1 MTLSTVAL
9 VAAGG
14 ALGAVARYGVYVA
27 AARWGEHLPL
37 GTWTVNAAGCLLVG
51 LVLASPPAERVRLA
65 AVVGFLGSF
74 TTFSTYAA
82 DTVALWGAGR
92 PALAVANA
100 VGSAGVGLAFTLA
113 GLALGRAVAG

>member
-1 MTLSTVAL
+1 MGAVDWLL
-9 VAAGG
+9 VAGGG
-14 ALGAVARYGVYVA
+14 ALGAVARYGISHA
-27 AARWGEHLPL
+27 AIRWGEHLPL
-37 GTWTVNAAGCLLVG
+37 GTWTVNAVGCLLVG

-74 TTFSTYAA
+74 TTFSAYAA

-100 VGSAGVGLAFTLA
+100 VGSSAVGLAFTLG
-113 GLALGRAVAG
+113 GLALGRAAG

>member
-9 VAAGG
+9 VAGGG
-14 ALGAVARYGVYVA
+14 ALGAVARYGLALA
-27 AARWGEHLPL
+27 ALRVSERVPL
-37 GTWTVNAAGCLLVG
+37 GTWTVNAAGCFLIG

-82 DTVALWGAGR
+82 DTVALWSDGR

-100 VGSAGVGLAFTLA
+100 VGSAAVGIAFTLG
-113 GLALGRAVAG
+113 GLALGRTVAG